1 MCSWK
6 HGELSLPPSVPSN
19 EGQKRYR
26 VTHLLDDLGWVDWIW
41 DVPQEMSA
49 RRWVTLYNIAPKIAF
64 YGRTVHGGIIPGL
77 RTTCLCVCNG
87 LQELWQH
94 KNQEML
100 PHWTICPDKLYPRLQ
115 RSLDGLPLK
124 ENLNF
129 LMVDPRDDLVSNDLM
144 QSISIPKV

>member
-26 VTHLLDDLGWVDWIW
+26 VTHLLEDLGWVDWIW

-64 YGRTVHGGIIPGL
+64 YGRTVGESYQAYVQHAFASAMAFRNCDNIKTRKCCHIERFVQISYILDSKGVW
-77 RTTCLCVCNG
+77 TDCLCR
-87 LQELWQH
+87 
-94 KNQEML
+94 K
-100 PHWTICPDKLYPRLQ
+100 I
-115 RSLDGLPLK
+115 
-124 ENLNF
+124 
-129 LMVDPRDDLVSNDLM
+129 
-144 QSISIPKV
+144 